1 MTWLFFFSSVTFFL
15 FCVPLSSWFLL
26 ILFFSFRLCWARQN
40 EGWASCYCLSCDRNS
55 MCCTMFDI
63 DLHLLLGADEV
74 GVNHVRWSMYHTC
87 CSWRVPEYAYQH
99 CCCWNCPSFRVF
111 ISFTTLGL
119 GFLFFM
125 LANWYVQMCD
135 NFVVLYYQTKLAISQ
150 LLRSGIST
158 PSYIHFSCLSDESG
172 ILFQFLRLCQVF
184 DSFLLNNLSFRGA
197 LVDFLIFSEP
207 MWVEQMWKRRKEGWF
222 SEPASIRALLQD
234 VLPHFLEWLYAEEAH

>member
-26 ILFFSFRLCWARQN
+26 ILLFSFRLCWARQN

-55 MCCTMFDI
+55 MCHTMFDI
-63 DLHLLLGADEV
+63 DLHLLLRADEV

-87 CSWRVPEYAYQH
+87 CSWRVPEHVYQH

-111 ISFTTLGL
+111 ISFTSLGL

-135 NFVVLYYQTKLAISQ
+135 NFCSPVLPDKIGNQSALEIWNLNTILHSLLLPQWWKWNIVPVSEAMSSLWFISPKQSKLQ
-150 LLRSGIST
+150 RS
-158 PSYIHFSCLSDESG
+158 F
-172 ILFQFLRLCQVF
+172 
-184 DSFLLNNLSFRGA
+184 
-197 LVDFLIFSEP
+197 
-207 MWVEQMWKRRKEGWF
+207 GWF
-222 SEPASIRALLQD
+222 PDFFRTYVGWTNVEKKKRGM
-234 VLPHFLEWLYAEEAH
+234 VH

>member
-1 MTWLFFFSSVTFFL
+1 
-15 FCVPLSSWFLL
+15 
-26 ILFFSFRLCWARQN
+26 
-40 EGWASCYCLSCDRNS
+40 
-55 MCCTMFDI
+55 
-63 DLHLLLGADEV
+63 
-74 GVNHVRWSMYHTC
+74 
-87 CSWRVPEYAYQH
+87 
-99 CCCWNCPSFRVF
+99 
-111 ISFTTLGL
+111 
-119 GFLFFM
+119 M